1 MGMNRR
7 RTTGKSASS
16 DPSKITPTSV
26 GATFGSV
33 TVGVSSAYVAT
44 GSVLITC
51 VAGGI
56 GLAVVALLMAVF
68 LIAR

>member
-1 MGMNRR
+1 MNRHGA
-7 RTTGKSASS
+7 TGKST
-16 DPSKITPTSV
+16 PSKITPTSV

-33 TVGVSSAYVAT
+33 TVGISSAYVAT

-51 VAGGI
+51 VAGGL

>member
-1 MGMNRR
+1 MNRR
-7 RTTGKSASS
+7 GTTGKSAAN
-16 DPSKITPTSV
+16 PSKITPTSI

-33 TVGVSSAYVAT
+33 TAGVSSAYVAT

-51 VAGGI
+51 VAGGL
-56 GLAVVALLMAVF
+56 GLAVVALLIAVF

>member
-1 MGMNRR
+1 M
-7 RTTGKSASS
+7 
-16 DPSKITPTSV
+16 
-26 GATFGSV
+26 
-33 TVGVSSAYVAT
+33 TVGISSAYVAT

-51 VAGGI
+51 VAGGL